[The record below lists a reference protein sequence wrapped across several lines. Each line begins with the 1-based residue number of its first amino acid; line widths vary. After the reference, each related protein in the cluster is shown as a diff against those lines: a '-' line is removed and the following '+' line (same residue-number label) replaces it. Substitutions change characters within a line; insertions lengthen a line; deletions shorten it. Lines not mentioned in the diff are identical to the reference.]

1 MEQKNGRCIVVCAG
15 DFTWMDLNKK
25 EGDLLIAA
33 DNGLSYLSQMG
44 MLPDYCIGDFDSL
57 SPETRPAL
65 EEVRRLDPGRV
76 VTLPREK
83 NDTDTLAALRF
94 GLEKGY
100 RRFDLYGALGG
111 ERISHTMA
119 NLQALL
125 FLKEK
130 GAQGYIMDDHQ
141 MLFVIRNEKKE
152 FHKSFVGRFSMFAL
166 DPVVRGVTIRGMK
179 YELENAEL
187 TYSFPIGCSNEIE
200 GGRTASVSVE
210 NGTALVVV
218 GW

>member
-25 EGDLLIAA
+25 EDDLLIAA

-100 RRFDLYGALGG
+100 RRFDLYGALG
-111 ERISHTMA
+111 
-119 NLQALL
+119 
-125 FLKEK
+125 
-130 GAQGYIMDDHQ
+130 
-141 MLFVIRNEKKE
+141 
-152 FHKSFVGRFSMFAL
+152 
-166 DPVVRGVTIRGMK
+166 
-179 YELENAEL
+179 ENA
-187 TYSFPIGCSNEIE
+187 FPIRWQICRRFCS
-200 GGRTASVSVE
+200 
-210 NGTALVVV
+210 
-218 GW
+218 